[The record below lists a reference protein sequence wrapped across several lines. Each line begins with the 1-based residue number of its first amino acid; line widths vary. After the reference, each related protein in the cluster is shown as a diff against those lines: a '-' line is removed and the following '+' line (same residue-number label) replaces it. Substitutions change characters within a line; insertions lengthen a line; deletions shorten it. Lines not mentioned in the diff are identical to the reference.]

1 MKLKNWIEP
10 VTNETRLLLDT
21 DVGVMNVTKSMLL
34 KDLDRML
41 EKEVVR
47 VSQYGASISVRIV

>member
-10 VTNETRLLLDT
+10 VTDETRLLLDT
-21 DVGVMNVTKSMLL
+21 EVGVMNVTKSMLL
-34 KDLDRML
+34 EDLNRML

-47 VSQYGASISVRIV
+47 VSQYGAGICVRIV